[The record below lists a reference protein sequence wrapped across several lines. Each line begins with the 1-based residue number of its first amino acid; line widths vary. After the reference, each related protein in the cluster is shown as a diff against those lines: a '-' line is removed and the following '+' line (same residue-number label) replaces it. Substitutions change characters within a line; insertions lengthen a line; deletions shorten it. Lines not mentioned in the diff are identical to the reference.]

1 MQYQDLE
8 NLQHFLECY
17 FNISFN
23 YADLQHLAR
32 QYKSTEQP
40 IHVDQFV
47 KELQNIKQAGNW
59 EQLQVFVREH
69 GMRYL
74 ATEKIEKM
82 VDMLLCELI
91 DM

>member
-1 MQYQDLE
+1 MQTQDFE

-17 FNISFN
+17 FNISFD
-23 YADLQHLAR
+23 YADLQQLAR

-40 IHVDQFV
+40 THVDQFV
-47 KELQNIKQAGNW
+47 KELQKIKQAGNW

-74 ATEKIEKM
+74 ATDKIEKM
-82 VDMLLCELI
+82 VDLLLHELT
-91 DM
+91 